1 MNAWK
6 EILVLPGT
14 SIREAIRVLDKS
26 AKQIVLVVDGNN
38 RLLGT
43 VTDGDI
49 RRGVLRGL
57 LLDDSVQKIMN
68 LHPTTA
74 KVNETRA
81 NILVLMK
88 SKSLHQIPI
97 IDDDGCVVG
106 IEILDELI
114 QTLQR
119 DNAVVLMAGGLGS
132 RLGPLTNDCPKPL
145 LKVGSKP
152 ILEIILENF
161 IEYGFHKFYISVN
174 YKAEMIE
181 EYFGNGSQW
190 GVNISYL
197 RENERLGTAGALSQ
211 LPVKFLKPLVVMN
224 ADLLTKV
231 NFQQLL
237 NFHSEHRAKATMCIR
252 DYDFQVPYGIAKI
265 EKYRLIGIEEKPVH
279 RFFVSA
285 GIYVLEPKVLEL
297 IPSNT
302 FFDMPNLFEEL
313 IKQNDEVVVFPIR
326 EYWLDIG
333 RIDDLEKAKGD
344 FTEVFK

>member
-1 MNAWK
+1 MKDWK
-6 EILVLPGT
+6 KVLISPST
-14 SIREAIRVLDKS
+14 PIRKTIEAIDTG
-26 AKQIVLVVDGNN
+26 AMQIAVVVNENN

-43 VTDGDI
+43 VTDGDL
-49 RRGVLRGL
+49 RRGVLRGVS
-57 LLDDSVQKIMN
+57 LDDAVEHIMN
-68 LHPTTA
+68 SQPTT
-74 KVNETRA
+74 VGLHESRET
-81 NILVLMK
+81 ILALMK
-88 SKSLHQIPI
+88 NKSLHQIPV

-114 QTLQR
+114 KTLQR

-161 IEYGFHKFYISVN
+161 IEYGFQQFYISVN

-181 EYFGNGSQW
+181 KYFGNGSQW

-211 LPVKFLKPLVVMN
+211 LPGKFSKPLVVMN

-237 NFHSEHRAKATMCIR
+237 NFHSEHRANATMCVR
-252 DYDFQVPYGIAKI
+252 DYDFQVPYGVAKI

-279 RFFVSA
+279 SFFVSA

-302 FFDMPNLFEEL
+302 FFDMPKLFEEL
-313 IKQNDEVVVFPIR
+313 LKQNDEVVVFPIR

-344 FTEVFK
+344 FTEVF